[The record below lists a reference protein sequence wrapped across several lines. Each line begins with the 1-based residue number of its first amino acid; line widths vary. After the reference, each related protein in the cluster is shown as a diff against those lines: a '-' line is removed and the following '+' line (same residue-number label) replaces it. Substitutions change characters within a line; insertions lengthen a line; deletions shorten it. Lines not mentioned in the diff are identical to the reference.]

1 MGFTKITN
9 VSLTELFVQQ
19 IENMILSGELAV
31 GEQLPPARELSVRM
45 GVSRP
50 VISAGLIELEK
61 LGFIEIRPRQGAF
74 VSDYRRKGTVETL
87 VAIMRYNGGAMRD
100 NEVTSLLQVRNSLE
114 SLCMELVIQN
124 ATDRE
129 LASVAPLLQAIEEA
143 KLPED
148 AADAIYAFHHELAA
162 LSGNMLLP
170 LLYHSF
176 KPESLYLWTISFKKE
191 GKQKLCDAKVRLYQ
205 ALLNRDTKEAIRL
218 TQQRVSAPM
227 TELSAYT
234 SYHKPDSQL
243 P

>member
-19 IENMILSGELAV
+19 IENMILSGELTV
-31 GEQLPPARELSVRM
+31 GEQLPPARELSARM

-61 LGFIEIRPRQGAF
+61 LGFVEIHPRQGAF

-114 SLCMELVIQN
+114 TLCMELVIQN
-124 ATDRE
+124 ATDEE
-129 LASVAPLLQAIEEA
+129 LASVAPMLQAIEEA
-143 KLPED
+143 RLPED
-148 AADAIYAFHHELAA
+148 AANAVYAFHHELAA

-191 GKQKLCDAKVRLYQ
+191 GKKKMCDAKTRLYQ
-205 ALLNRDTKEAIRL
+205 ALLNRDASEAVRL
-218 TQQRVSAPM
+218 TQESIHTPM
-227 TELSAYT
+227 NALSAYT
-234 SYHKPDSQL
+234 A
-243 P
+243 